1 MPAHRP
7 VVPKQHL
14 PLASAG
20 AAARLSFYAPGL
32 RQAAHKHDRAHV
44 SIIIAG
50 SIREMSSGRDE
61 VGVASQLHLRP
72 YESTHQVE
80 FGPHGALILALDLE
94 DIVVR
99 TTASGWIHRDLSA
112 AQRSLVNWVLDD
124 RSAPNADMSDPILD
138 LVAGI
143 EAESF
148 QGSPPRWLLRAR
160 ERLIEDPAGARID
173 SLARAADVHR
183 AHFARAF
190 QHWFRDSPSSFR
202 RRAMLSH
209 AIAAIAAGQ
218 SLALAAHTAGFA
230 DQSHLCRTM
239 RSLIG
244 TTPHRLLRRM

>member
-1 MPAHRP
+1 MPAHQA
-7 VVPKQHL
+7 VMPKQRL
-14 PLASAG
+14 LLASAG
-20 AAARLSFYAPGL
+20 TVAQLSFYPPGL
-32 RQAAHKHDRAHV
+32 RQASHTHERAHV

-50 SIREMSSGRDE
+50 SMREVSSGRDE
-61 VGVASQLHLRP
+61 IGLASQLNLRP

-80 FGPHGALILALDLE
+80 FGPHGALILAV
-94 DIVVR
+94 DIEHIVAPA
-99 TTASGWIHRDLSA
+99 TASGWIHRNLSA
-112 AQRSLVNWVLDD
+112 TQRSLVNWVLDG
-124 RSAPNADMSDPILD
+124 RSARYTDVSDPILD

-148 QGSPPRWLLRAR
+148 QGSPPSWLLRAR

-173 SLARAADVHR
+173 ALACAANVHR

-190 QHWFRDSPSSFR
+190 QHWFKASPSSFR

-209 AIAAIAAGQ
+209 AIAAIASGQ
-218 SLALAAHTAGFA
+218 GLALAAHAAGFA

-239 RSLIG
+239 RSLVG